1 MDQARNPDPSRH
13 LAFLYWWC
21 NESKKRGRFQQWDRD
36 ELLAEAYLQAH
47 RLLSTLYDP
56 DKSTVVTFLKA
67 FLWGA
72 VHYAYWAQQGYRFD
86 DVGKKEGGRSRKV
99 LVRKLEFTDC
109 ETNEPLAKAQE
120 LYTSELSSLE
130 LTGEEWTIVRLRMDG
145 YTMTQIAAVLG
156 LKSPQ
161 SIQNRLSKIWDKIEG
176 AEDNAPRNRT
186 DEAAEGPREKRK
198 NIP

>member
-1 MDQARNPDPSRH
+1 
-13 LAFLYWWC
+13 
-21 NESKKRGRFQQWDRD
+21 
-36 ELLAEAYLQAH
+36 
-47 RLLSTLYDP
+47 
-56 DKSTVVTFLKA
+56 
-67 FLWGA
+67 
-72 VHYAYWAQQGYRFD
+72 
-86 DVGKKEGGRSRKV
+86 
-99 LVRKLEFTDC
+99 
-109 ETNEPLAKAQE
+109 